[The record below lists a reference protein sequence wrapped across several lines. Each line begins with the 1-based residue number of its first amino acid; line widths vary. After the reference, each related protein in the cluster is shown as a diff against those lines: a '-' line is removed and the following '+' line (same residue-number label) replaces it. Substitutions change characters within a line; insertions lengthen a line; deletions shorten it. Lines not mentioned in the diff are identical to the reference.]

1 MTETPNPLLEIR
13 FEIPF
18 DQVLPEHV
26 EPAIQILLAEAQRQ
40 VDAIAAF
47 AGVRT
52 YENTMHLLEGSTER
66 LDYAM
71 TVVRHLESVET
82 SPELRAAFNA
92 VQPDV
97 SAFYSSIPLNEQLWN
112 ALQAFSETEDAKQLA
127 GVRKRLLV
135 KTLDSFRRHGAQLDP
150 AGKSRLAAID
160 VELTS
165 ITTKFGE
172 NTLDSTNAWD
182 LLIEDQAKLA
192 GLPPSAV
199 GAARE
204 SAAQKGREGWR
215 FTLQAPSYIALL
227 TYLDDRAIREQ
238 AYRAFQSRATQP
250 PHDNRDMV
258 RRILELRDEK
268 ARLLGYANFAD
279 LVLEERMAH
288 TGAHA
293 LQFLR
298 DLEKKSV
305 AGFNRENQELR
316 AFAAPHLGGSDLA
329 AWDVAYFA
337 EKQRQALYDFDE
349 EALRPYFQRTAW
361 WRGCSISSS
370 DSMAFASSSAL
381 DRRCGMRM

>member
-1 MTETPNPLLEIR
+1 MHALE
-13 FEIPF
+13 
-18 DQVLPEHV
+18 
-26 EPAIQILLAEAQRQ
+26 
-40 VDAIAAF
+40 
-47 AGVRT
+47 
-52 YENTMHLLEGSTER
+52 MSTER

-82 SPELRAAFNA
+82 SPELRAVFNA
-92 VQPDV
+92 VQPAV

-112 ALQAFSETEDAKQLA
+112 ALKAFSETEEAKHLT
-127 GVRKRLLV
+127 GVRNRLLT

-150 AGKSRLAAID
+150 YGKKRLAAID
-160 VELTS
+160 VELTR

-182 LLIEDQAKLA
+182 LVIEDQAQLA

-199 GAARE
+199 AAARE

-227 TYLDDRAIREQ
+227 TYLDDRGIREK
-238 AYRAFQSRATQP
+238 AYRAFQSRAAEP
-250 PHDNRDMV
+250 PFENRDLV
-258 RRILELRDEK
+258 RRILELRAEK
-268 ARLLGYANFAD
+268 AHLLGYANFAD

-293 LQFLR
+293 LAFLR
-298 DLEKKSV
+298 DLEQKSV
-305 AGFNRENQELR
+305 AGFDRENQELR
-316 AFAAPHLGGSDLA
+316 AFGGELA

-349 EALRPYFQRTAW
+349 EALRPYFPADRVVAGMFDIVERLYGIRVVQRTGPPVW
-361 WRGCSISSS
+361 HP
-370 DSMAFASSSAL
+370 DVKVYEV
-381 DRRCGMRM
+381 